1 MEEPSGLACT
11 DAERRFARALAAG
24 LRARRREVRT
34 ETVWVRPAWAW
45 PQALC
50 AAAGIVAS
58 VLSVDHPVAGVVV
71 AAVALVLAFGDLS
84 GRLALLR
91 RITIARATQDV
102 VSPPPVPC
110 KVTLVLTAATDRP
123 RRGAIARVGWL
134 PAADL
139 AALALVCAFAAGRVA
154 GLEGTAVGAIQL
166 VPTAV
171 LILAVAA
178 FADAA
183 LARPAPPDPSAV
195 DAVLSVVAAL
205 DARPPAALG
214 VEVVLA
220 GAGAPHAL
228 GLRAWLAAER
238 RRRRPED
245 VVLLHVEPCAA
256 GDPVWWTRDGL
267 GVRLRY
273 HPLLLELCREVAA
286 DEAHLRARPV
296 APWGMTGA
304 RAARGAGW
312 PALALGARPPA
323 AGGGR
328 SGDDAVQATVE
339 LVLGLVARLDAR
351 LGETAGSP
359 APRTARRLPTR
370 RAWA

>member
-11 DAERRFARALAAG
+11 DAERRFARASAAG

-71 AAVALVLAFGDLS
+71 AAV
-84 GRLALLR
+84 
-91 RITIARATQDV
+91 
-102 VSPPPVPC
+102 
-110 KVTLVLTAATDRP
+110 
-123 RRGAIARVGWL
+123 ARVGWL

-228 GLRAWLAAER
+228 GLRAWLAPER

-273 HPLLLELCREVAA
+273 HPLLL
-286 DEAHLRARPV
+286 
-296 APWGMTGA
+296 
-304 RAARGAGW
+304 
-312 PALALGARPPA
+312 
-323 AGGGR
+323 
-328 SGDDAVQATVE
+328 
-339 LVLGLVARLDAR
+339 
-351 LGETAGSP
+351 
-359 APRTARRLPTR
+359 
-370 RAWA
+370 